1 MPWRARGVSG
11 GEDPRRQSSPWTR
24 TVGGVP
30 AVRCKSDPFISRSF
44 PSSSGIG
51 TWRSSSGG
59 ATVLISLHHPCNL
72 FQRREAHADLLQPVV
87 AERHHPL
94 LHRDSFDGIGR
105 RTLDR

>member
-11 GEDPRRQSSPWTR
+11 GEAPNRSSSPWTR

-30 AVRCKSDPFISRSF
+30 AVRCRSDPFISRSF
-44 PSSSGIG
+44 PSNSGIG
-51 TWRSSSGG
+51 TCRSSSGG

-72 FQRREAHADLLQPVV
+72 FQRRQAHPCLLQPVV

-94 LHRDSFDGIGR
+94 LDRDSFDGIGR
-105 RTLDR
+105 GTPDR